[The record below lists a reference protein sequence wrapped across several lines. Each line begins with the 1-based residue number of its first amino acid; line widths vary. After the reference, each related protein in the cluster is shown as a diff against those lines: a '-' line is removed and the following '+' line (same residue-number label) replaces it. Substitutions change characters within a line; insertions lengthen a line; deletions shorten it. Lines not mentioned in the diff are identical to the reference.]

1 MTQANLAGA
10 HRCRRCGS
18 MLGTGA
24 LTGVCVRCLALD
36 GVDADDA
43 PVNIEP
49 VVGFSAGR
57 TIGEYELLEEIGRG
71 GMGVVFKARQKHLDR
86 LVAVKVLRS
95 GWLARAGELARFR
108 TEAKTVAGLHHPNIV
123 AVHEVG
129 ENDGQPYFSMD
140 FVAGRTLEEIARGHP
155 LQPARA
161 ARYVKQIAEAI
172 HYAHEHGVLHRDLKP
187 SNVLVDGDDRPRITD
202 FGLAKQLEGDA
213 SLTVT
218 GQVLGSPNFM
228 PPEQASPGRAEISTA
243 SDVYS
248 LGGLLYQ
255 LLTGLPPFL
264 SETITGTLRLVA
276 ENEPASPRLLV
287 PTVPKD
293 LETICLKCLQKEPR
307 QRFATAQELAEDL
320 GRFLRDEPI
329 RARPAGTAEK
339 LWRWCRRNRALAASA
354 AIVAVL
360 LLTVA
365 IGSPIAVIRIH
376 RERNTAA
383 IEAKKSQQVADFL
396 ASMLKSVQPAVAQG
410 RDTTLLREM
419 LDQTA
424 RRLDTE
430 FTNQPLVEAQLRLVV
445 AESYLSLELGEAGAT
460 HARIAWNLHRKVLG
474 ETHPD
479 TLDAELLLGE
489 ILENSDKW
497 KDAQVLA
504 SEVLEHCRKRFGNR
518 DARTSRSLRLLG
530 NALKRE
536 RQYPAAIA
544 ALREVLEIQK
554 VPGVENDKLYLPV
567 AALGSALIE
576 GGQPVEAQRVFE
588 NWLQQSPPNSLTNS
602 LNVAY
607 VKGGLGT
614 ALQRQ
619 RKFTE
624 GDDLQSEAL
633 ELKRRLLPPDHP
645 AIGWHLFYWASS
657 FELRKNFAECE
668 NLMAKAWD
676 IAERHPSE
684 SVHLKHVLAFYG
696 QEWISTW
703 AKTEPAAAGHAA
715 IWQDRLTELQR
726 EHPELG
732 ATP

>member
-187 SNVLVDGDDRPRITD
+187 SNVLVDGDDLPRITD

-228 PPEQASPGRAEISTA
+228 PPEQASPGGAEISTA

-530 NALKRE
+530 NALKRG

-607 VKGGLGT
+607 VKGWLGT